1 VLQKLLLPQKCK
13 PKMNSLT
20 KLIEGASIP
29 ELKEA
34 IRLFQARCPSSNELS
49 QNLIGIL
56 QFDEKDSRDGL
67 RGVVEGVCEAFQ
79 ECREILEKLLGGDE
93 DEEGIL
99 KSWVL
104 DGSPEEEDDSELEMA
119 GKRSNKNGKRKR
131 DILSSP
137 PKPKKFKK
145 VKSTISN
152 STQGDEKSKPSRP
165 KPPSWWP
172 DISIVQKK
180 SNISSSSSAPLS
192 SASKRKRTI
201 EEIFEA
207 DRQRRE
213 EEAREEAER
222 LKHEAEIWAKC
233 AQCKAPFFTDENWV
247 GSCVFHP
254 GKWDAG
260 YCHFYL

>member
-1 VLQKLLLPQKCK
+1 MQFEER
-13 PKMNSLT
+13 NSR
-20 KLIEGASIP
+20 E
-29 ELKEA
+29 
-34 IRLFQARCPSSNELS
+34 
-49 QNLIGIL
+49 
-56 QFDEKDSRDGL
+56 GL

-79 ECREILEKLLGGDE
+79 ECKEILEELLGGDE
-93 DEEGIL
+93 DEEEVSR
-99 KSWVL
+99 SWVL
-104 DGSPEEEDDSELEMA
+104 DGSQEEEGDSELEMA
-119 GKRSNKNGKRKR
+119 RKRSKKNGKRKR

-137 PKPKKFKK
+137 PKPEKFKK

-152 STQGDEKSKPSRP
+152 STQGDEKSKLLLP
-165 KPPSWWP
+165 KIPSWWP

-192 SASKRKRTI
+192 LASKRKRTI

-207 DRQRRE
+207 DKQRRE
-213 EEAREEAER
+213 AEAREEAER

>member
-1 VLQKLLLPQKCK
+1 
-13 PKMNSLT
+13 MNSFT
-20 KLIEGASIP
+20 KLVEGASIP

-34 IRLFQARCPSSNELS
+34 LRLFQARCPGSNELS
-49 QNLIGIL
+49 QNLSGLL
-56 QFDEKDSRDGL
+56 QFEEKDSRDGL

-79 ECREILEKLLGGDE
+79 ECRDILEGLLDGDE
-93 DEEGIL
+93 DEEEVSR
-99 KSWVL
+99 SWVL
-104 DGSPEEEDDSELEMA
+104 DGSQEEEGDSELEMA
-119 GKRSNKNGKRKR
+119 RKRGNKNVKRKR

-145 VKSTISN
+145 VKGTISS
-152 STQGDEKSKPSRP
+152 STQGDEKSKSLLP
-165 KPPSWWP
+165 KIPSWWP

-180 SNISSSSSAPLS
+180 SNISSSRSAPLS

-207 DRQRRE
+207 DKQRRE
-213 EEAREEAER
+213 AEAREEAER
-222 LKHEAEIWAKC
+222 LQHEAEIWAKC

>member
-1 VLQKLLLPQKCK
+1 MLQKLLFTVPQNCN

-20 KLIEGASIP
+20 KLVEGASIP

-34 IRLFQARCPSSNELS
+34 IRLFQARCPGSNELS
-49 QNLIGIL
+49 QNLSGIL
-56 QFDEKDSRDGL
+56 QFEERNSREGL

-79 ECREILEKLLGGDE
+79 ECREILEGLLDGDE
-93 DEEGIL
+93 NEEGL
-99 KSWVL
+99 SKSWVL
-104 DGSPEEEDDSELEMA
+104 DGSQEEEEGSELEMA
-119 GKRSNKNGKRKR
+119 RTKSKKNGKRKR

-137 PKPKKFKK
+137 PKPKKVKK
-145 VKSTISN
+145 VKSAISN
-152 STQGDEKSKPSRP
+152 STRQDEKSTLVPRKI
-165 KPPSWWP
+165 PSWWP

-180 SNISSSSSAPLS
+180 SNISSSSSAPPS

-213 EEAREEAER
+213 AEAREEAER
-222 LKHEAEIWAKC
+222 RRHEAEIRAEC
-233 AQCKAPFFTDENWV
+233 AQCKAHFLTDENWE

-254 GKWDAG
+254 GE
-260 YCHFYL
+260 